1 MSQPMSI
8 FLIVPTYNPGKLWSK
23 WLLAANSLIPVVPG
37 LVLDSHSTDGTTF
50 SDLSSFWSLLR
61 IQSSDFNH
69 GNTRNL
75 SLQHLPTGTD
85 VVVFMTQDALLADPH
100 ALSRLVA
107 VLADPSVGCAYG
119 RQLPHSDATPI
130 AAHARHF
137 NYQDQSRTIRF
148 EDKAHLG
155 LKACFLSNSFA
166 AYRLSDL
173 QAVGGFPSD
182 VILGEDMSVA
192 ARLLMAGKQV
202 AYVAEAC
209 VFHSHNYSMGQEFRR
224 YFDTGV
230 FHARSPWLLQAFGSA
245 GGEGFR
251 FVKSE
256 LGHLWRHAPAWIPSA
271 IIRTACKLLGYRL
284 GRLEAWWP
292 LWLKKRMSMHTA
304 YWRQAASKV

>member
-1 MSQPMSI
+1 MKTY
-8 FLIVPTYNPGKLWSK
+8 LVVPTRNPGPLWLP
-23 WLLAANSLIPVVPG
+23 WVLAAEMQQPPVACWV
-37 LVLDSHSTDGTTF
+37 VDSESTDSTDF
-50 SDLSSFWSLLR
+50 SALPGGWQLR
-61 IQSSDFNH
+61 RVDVADFNH
-69 GNTRNL
+69 GGTRNL
-75 SLQHLPTGTD
+75 ALHHLPAGID
-85 VVVFMTQDALLADPH
+85 MVVFMTQDALLSDPN

-107 VLADPSVGCAYG
+107 VFANPEVACAYG

-137 NYQDQSRTIRF
+137 NYPDQSRNISF

-192 ARLLMAGKQV
+192 ARLLMADKQV

-230 FHARSPWLLQAFGSA
+230 FHARSPWLLQAFGSV
-245 GGEGFR
+245 GGEGLR

-256 LGHLWRHAPAWIPSA
+256 LAYLWRHAPAWIPSA